1 MHVHAARAYD
11 SNLGHARNVFV
22 DIPGWLLLQDC
33 FQIHCTDEQE
43 TYSIGL
49 HLHVNRVWYGS
60 SRRNDKGRIRVCS
73 CIHAQSNHGDASSI
87 LSFEREGKGNCNAI
101 RNVIKMILAQIF
113 MHNIHS
119 SHRKQMVQN
128 GGAQPIRITRP
139 NPKFCPSILALTLG
153 TSASRLISVELL
165 ETLCKLSE
173 LCTPATWD
181 YKPRHSDVSARQ
193 YTPEHWMWSVG
204 DKMLRCAMFWKQQRK
219 FDHLLKRPLV
229 ATNHKKRV
237 EIRGHISNVVC
248 TGTYTH
254 MRYGFAC
261 WAWVCEEFDEYYV
274 YTNFEYI
281 RPSTRALLLS
291 ISSVCFCF
299 LYVHQFK
306 RWVKSNSSG
315 RGVKVCLCGWARAWI
330 CPIIFP
336 KTNRIPLSS
345 RQYTK
350 LHSSTHL

>member
-1 MHVHAARAYD
+1 MHRAIMVM
-11 SNLGHARNVFV
+11 H
-22 DIPGWLLLQDC
+22 LQ
-33 FQIHCTDEQE
+33 FFPLSAKVRVIVTQFGMSSKWYWHKYSCTISTQVTE
-43 TYSIGL
+43 
-49 HLHVNRVWYGS
+49 NRWFRMVEL
-60 SRRNDKGRIRVCS
+60 N
-73 CIHAQSNHGDASSI
+73 QSE
-87 LSFEREGKGNCNAI
+87 L
-101 RNVIKMILAQIF
+101 LAQIPNF
-113 MHNIHS
+113 
-119 SHRKQMVQN
+119 
-128 GGAQPIRITRP
+128 AQ
-139 NPKFCPSILALTLG
+139 SILALTLG